1 MQHLFPFL
9 IFCLL
14 PAVLPGQSFPI
25 PIRKQIDAAAG
36 EIEQNMIQ
44 WRRHLH
50 QNPELSN
57 REFKTAEFV
66 EAHLRKLGLE
76 VRTKVAHTGVV
87 AVLRTGRP
95 GATIALRADMDALPV
110 TERNNLP
117 FISKAKSTFNNQ
129 EVGVMHACGHDTH
142 VSMLMAA
149 AQVLTGLKQQ
159 LRGNIVFL
167 FQPAEEGAPTGEE
180 GGAELMVKEGI
191 LKDYKVEKVFGLHIK
206 SDLEVGHIKYRPEG
220 IMAAVNTL
228 YIKVHGKGSHGSKP
242 WKSVDPIA
250 VSAQI
255 INGLQYVVSRQ
266 MPLTEAPC
274 VLSIGAIKAGVRA
287 NIISEEAEMWG
298 TIRTLDTAMQRQ
310 IHANIRRTVT
320 NIAESMG
327 ATAEVT
333 IEHGYPVTYNNPELT
348 ERMLPVLQA
357 AAGRDN
363 VTLTKADTGAEDFSY
378 FALEVPGLFFWLGG
392 MPKGGSP
399 DTAPPH
405 HTADFYVDES
415 GMLLGVRTLCY
426 LAAEGVYGN

>member
-1 MQHLFPFL
+1 MKFLLLLF
-9 IFCLL
+9 
-14 PAVLPGQSFPI
+14 FPI
-25 PIRKQIDAAAG
+25 ALFSQQYPAPIHKQIDAAAARM
-36 EIEQNMIQ
+36 EQNIVQ

-110 TERNNLP
+110 TERGNLP
-117 FISKAKSTFNNQ
+117 FASRVKTTFNDQ

-142 VSMLMAA
+142 VAMLLGAA
-149 AQVLTGLKQQ
+149 EILTGLKAQ
-159 LRGNIVFL
+159 LRGTIVFL
-167 FQPAEEGAPTGEE
+167 FQPAEEGAPVGEE
-180 GGAELMVKEGI
+180 GGAELMVKEGV
-191 LKDYKVEKVFGLHIK
+191 LKDLKVEKVFGLHIK
-206 SDLEVGHIKYRPEG
+206 SDLEVGHLKYRPEG
-220 IMAAVNTL
+220 IMAAVNPL

-242 WKSVDPIA
+242 WNGVDPIA
-250 VSAQI
+250 VSTQI
-255 INGLQYVVSRQ
+255 INGLQYIVSRQ

-274 VLSIGAIKAGVRA
+274 VISIGAIKSGVRS
-287 NIISEEAEMWG
+287 NIIPEEAEMWG

-310 IHANIRRTVT
+310 IHSKIRRTVA

-327 ATAEVT
+327 ATAEVD
-333 IEHGYPVTYNNPELT
+333 ISNGYPVTYNNPALT

-363 VTLTKADTGAEDFSY
+363 VHLTKPDTGAEDFSF

-392 MPKGGSP
+392 MPKGGNP
-399 DTAPPH
+399 KTAAPH
-405 HTADFYVDES
+405 HTADFFVDES
-415 GMLLGVRTLCY
+415 GMSLGVRTLCY
-426 LAAEGVYGN
+426 LAAEGTYGE